1 MSDIQ
6 KPIKIRA
13 LAMWANLN
21 EPNEMSGKY
30 QVDLTNL
37 SKAAVAALEGL
48 GLDVRKG
55 DGKKEEMG
63 FYITCKST
71 QPIRLYDSDGTQVNS
86 RMGNGSEVTAVV
98 GAYDWTFKNKK
109 GKSAAL
115 KKLVVTNF
123 IAFEGSGDND
133 AVDVDSGVT
142 DMAEDEVL

>member
-1 MSDIQ
+1 MSEQ

-13 LAMWANLN
+13 KAMWACLS

-30 QVDLTNL
+30 QLDLTNL

-48 GLDVRKG
+48 GLEVRKG
-55 DGKKEEMG
+55 SDKKEDMG

-71 QPIRLYDSDGTQVNS
+71 QPIRLYDADGTELKGV

-98 GAYDWTFKNKK
+98 GSYEWSFKNKK

-115 KKLVVTNF
+115 KKLVVTDL
-123 IAFEGSGDND
+123 IVYGGEGDD
-133 AVDVDSGVT
+133 AVDVDSGVA
-142 DMAEDEVL
+142 DLEEDEVL